1 MVYTLNKQGR
11 VQGWD
16 IEKIIV
22 QIVIYFV
29 ISIGSLDMGYALM
42 SNLFT
47 VISFML
53 LNCLGIDCN
62 CSS

>member
-42 SNLFT
+42 SNLFK

-53 LNCLGIDCN
+53 LNC
-62 CSS
+62 